1 MEGPGLPGLSLN
13 KSSRN
18 SIGGD
23 TDGMA
28 NDCLN
33 RPRHRLH
40 KYQINTY
47 NACIRQKKNKKKKKQ
62 ITMVNTQLN
71 FRSKAVLSRFIFESA
86 RFRCGEER
94 GG

>member
-33 RPRHRLH
+33 RPRHRLR

-47 NACIRQKKNKKKKKQ
+47 KACIRQKTQ
-62 ITMVNTQLN
+62 ITMVNTQ
-71 FRSKAVLSRFIFESA
+71 RSKAVLSRFIFESA
-86 RFRCGEER
+86 QLQYGEER